1 MVLDIKSYAKQKGV
15 STQAVYKQ
23 LQNHEKA
30 LKGHITKQS
39 GKRWLDEFA
48 IEFLDRQSNSNA
60 MVVHQIEK
68 DEAVEVLKVKYVELL
83 EANSKLHSEYL
94 NYISNTSSQL
104 ALAEKAQADTKEE
117 LEQTKQSL
125 ELMRKEAKM
134 RLDQMEQAE
143 AELLAIKQKWF
154 YKLFAKK

>member
-1 MVLDIKSYAKQKGV
+1 MILDVKTYAKQKGV

-23 LQNHEKA
+23 IQRHEKA

-39 GKRWLDEFA
+39 GKKWLDEFA
-48 IEFLDRQSNSNA
+48 TEYLDRQSNNNA

-83 EANSKLHSEYL
+83 ESKDKLYVEYMDYVNSTK
-94 NYISNTSSQL
+94 SQL
-104 ALAEKAQADTKEE
+104 ALAEKTQADTKAE

>member
-1 MVLDIKSYAKQKGV
+1 
-15 STQAVYKQ
+15 
-23 LQNHEKA
+23 
-30 LKGHITKQS
+30 
-39 GKRWLDEFA
+39 
-48 IEFLDRQSNSNA
+48 

-104 ALAEKAQADTKEE
+104 ALAEKAQADTKAE